1 MNGFLNFFLHFIFI
15 ATFVFLIVVSFIL
28 LRPFRAHSTRRI
40 STMAL
45 KLSYLMYLIVFILL
59 VYLILFFSEMP
70 EEDEPWADDWLMR
83 LCYIVIII
91 SFFIPNLAIMLRRKV
106 KKMRQEYNVI
116 FTVINVMIT
125 LALLFVIRCFPL
137 RF

>member
-45 KLSYLMYLIVFILL
+45 KLSYLLYLIVFILL